1 MANRV
6 LTLNPSAWRKSIC
19 AAAVVSLLVGM
30 PAAANP
36 VPAGTVI
43 ESTAEA
49 TYEEGGIA
57 RTVNSNRVQVRVN
70 ELLGVAAASLDA
82 GPVSVGSGAQVLS
95 FLVSNTG
102 NGPENL
108 ALEVVTAV
116 PGNGFD
122 STLDSVAIDSNDNGV
137 YDPGVDAVL
146 PAPLTTD
153 MIPAGGARRV
163 FVIVLVPGGIS
174 DGAQSAV
181 NLIARTATGTGG
193 PGTTFS
199 GAGENGVD
207 AVVGPGGGQASAT
220 GEMVGSVST
229 VTLVKSATVS
239 DPFGGSSPVPGATIT
254 YAIELAVTGSAA
266 IDGLTVT
273 DAIPTGT
280 QYVANTLTLE
290 SAPLTD
296 AAGDDAGEA
305 SDAGISV
312 TLGTVPGR
320 ASRTITFD
328 VLIEE

>member
-1 MANRV
+1 
-6 LTLNPSAWRKSIC
+6 
-19 AAAVVSLLVGM
+19 
-30 PAAANP
+30 
-36 VPAGTVI
+36 
-43 ESTAEA
+43 
-49 TYEEGGIA
+49 
-57 RTVNSNRVQVRVN
+57 
-70 ELLGVAAASLDA
+70 
-82 GPVSVGSGAQVLS
+82 
-95 FLVSNTG
+95 
-102 NGPENL
+102 
-108 ALEVVTAV
+108 
-116 PGNGFD
+116 
-122 STLDSVAIDSNDNGV
+122 
-137 YDPGVDAVL
+137 
-146 PAPLTTD
+146 
-153 MIPAGGARRV
+153 
-163 FVIVLVPGGIS
+163 
-174 DGAQSAV
+174 
-181 NLIARTATGTGG
+181 
-193 PGTTFS
+193 
-199 GAGENGVD
+199 
-207 AVVGPGGGQASAT
+207 
-220 GEMVGSVST
+220 MVGSVST